1 MRLSCDMSPTE
12 QELRAQ
18 GAELRWCIRQCDKE
32 QMRLWREWRPPDFR
46 CPKAGGVLYASYVHY
61 FGIPG
66 IRGWWTLDE
75 HLCQFAVDQRRFRK
89 ELKRQRGFFVPGD
102 LIFPTKQGSTW
113 DGFLGHLSGGTTVE
127 SALDWAEWVSR
138 GAPRCVRFWRGAFDR
153 WCERGCARHGAT
165 SPPVGTVAL
174 KGRWRECKW
183 EEPPSRVQSHVS
195 IHDAVNRAAQRIQRF
210 FLMARAKLMV
220 ATLRGEPIRPA
231 TQKDPV
237 VMAFSLAVQAVT
249 ADYQWRAADACVL
262 YEQAVSAFSEVER
275 EFAVACGLIPGR
287 ICGGHQTCVA
297 YAMYQQS
304 TGYLQSFSRRVK
316 ELQPVVDAVHA
327 VEQAIRERRDW
338 DVRYREHQ
346 EAMSAREEQRR
357 LRRAARKD
365 QKRLRYRVARPA
377 REERQRVRQE
387 QLTAE
392 LAGEWL
398 VSGRGEA
405 PDGRVFLRDLDVYGP
420 SDDSPFLWFVKVDSE
435 GFLVYV
441 YGDGERVLA
450 RFDGGILT
458 WDDGDVYQRVCDAK
472 VEQVQ
477 EVTGSMDIDDATG
490 VDDDVDDILGGARAV
505 FLGGAY
511 DWHVE
516 DDDFS
521 EAHHGHASMARQ
533 LMSGGYIA
541 GNCGTRE
548 WLYHHYEYIKG
559 DGVTASLSGAAD

>member
-61 FGIPG
+61 FGVPG

-153 WCERGCARHGAT
+153 WCERGCARHGTT
-165 SPPVGTVAL
+165 SPPVGTVTL

-183 EEPPSRVQSHVS
+183 EEPPSRVHSHVS

-297 YAMYQQS
+297 YAMYQQN

-338 DVRYREHQ
+338 DVRYRGHQ
-346 EAMSAREEQRR
+346 EAMSARVEQRR

-365 QKRLRYRVARPA
+365 
-377 REERQRVRQE
+377 
-387 QLTAE
+387 
-392 LAGEWL
+392 
-398 VSGRGEA
+398 
-405 PDGRVFLRDLDVYGP
+405 
-420 SDDSPFLWFVKVDSE
+420 
-435 GFLVYV
+435 
-441 YGDGERVLA
+441 
-450 RFDGGILT
+450 
-458 WDDGDVYQRVCDAK
+458 
-472 VEQVQ
+472 
-477 EVTGSMDIDDATG
+477 
-490 VDDDVDDILGGARAV
+490 
-505 FLGGAY
+505 
-511 DWHVE
+511 
-516 DDDFS
+516 
-521 EAHHGHASMARQ
+521 
-533 LMSGGYIA
+533 
-541 GNCGTRE
+541 
-548 WLYHHYEYIKG
+548 
-559 DGVTASLSGAAD
+559 